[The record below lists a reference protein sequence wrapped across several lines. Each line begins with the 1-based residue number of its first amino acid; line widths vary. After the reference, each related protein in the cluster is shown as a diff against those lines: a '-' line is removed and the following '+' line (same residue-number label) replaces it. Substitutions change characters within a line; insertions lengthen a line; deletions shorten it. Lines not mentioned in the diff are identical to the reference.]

1 MSSKPTDDQLRQAI
15 DAIFNKY
22 DDDKSGTLEGKEISN
37 LINDAFKSLGRNREV
52 KGDEV
57 GQFVKAI
64 DKNGD
69 GKISKAELFEILKK
83 LINGGWSALPLY
95 IILTTPPPPSR
106 LLAIQIVVNEA
117 KKGKKDKKGEGMDGR
132 AGRRGGRELW
142 V

>member
-22 DDDKSGTLEGKEISN
+22 DSDKSGTLEGNEIFS

-52 KGDEV
+52 KSDEV

-69 GKISKAELFEILKK
+69 GKISKTELFEILKK
-83 LINGGWSALPLY
+83 LINGG
-95 IILTTPPPPSR
+95 
-106 LLAIQIVVNEA
+106 
-117 KKGKKDKKGEGMDGR
+117 
-132 AGRRGGRELW
+132 
-142 V
+142 